1 MTKKV
6 VFIDW
11 NKTLSYSL
19 FWEHLQDKNH
29 PNHQHL
35 PAIEKWLFVDNRN
48 IIDPWMRGEF
58 SAEDIVGKMSRDTGI
73 DSNMILGEL
82 RQSCEEMRYSID
94 NLESVVQRIQANG
107 VNVVIATDNMDTFS
121 RFTVPAMKLDTI
133 FDDILNSYDTGY
145 LKDDDQPNDSIPFF
159 DEYLA
164 KHGWNYAD
172 AILLDD
178 SPDKSGKYKRL
189 GFERVLIG
197 SPEILRAE
205 LGGCIDAGQGVIC
218 SSRDFHLLSW

>member
-1 MTKKV
+1 MKKKV

-58 SAEDIVGKMSRDTGI
+58 SAEDIVGKMSQDTGI

-82 RQSCEEMRYSID
+82 RRSCEEMRYCID
-94 NLESVVQRIQANG
+94 NLEDIIGRLQASG
-107 VNVVIATDNMDTFS
+107 IKVVIATDNMDTFS
-121 RFTVPAMKLDTI
+121 RFTIPAMRLDAI
-133 FDDILNSYDTGY
+133 FDGILSSYDIGC
-145 LKDDDQPNDSIPFF
+145 LKDDDHPDDSIPFF
-159 DEYLA
+159 EEYLA
-164 KHGWNYAD
+164 KRGWNYAD

-178 SPDKSGKYKRL
+178 SPDKRGKYKRL
-189 GFERVLIG
+189 GFERVLID
-197 SPEILRAE
+197 SPKSLRVE
-205 LGGCIDAGQGVIC
+205 LERFVDA
-218 SSRDFHLLSW
+218 R

>member
-35 PAIEKWLFVDNRN
+35 PAIEKWLFVDNRDVIN
-48 IIDPWMRGEF
+48 PWMRGEF
-58 SAEDIVGKMSRDTGI
+58 SAEDIASKMSQDTGI
-73 DSNMILGEL
+73 DSDTILGEL
-82 RQSCEEMRYSID
+82 RRSCEEMRYSID
-94 NLESVVQRIQANG
+94 DLEDIVSQLQTNG
-107 VNVVIATDNMDTFS
+107 TKVVIATDNMDTFS
-121 RFTVPAMKLDTI
+121 RFTVPAMRLDAV
-133 FDDILNSYDTGY
+133 FDEILSSYDTGY
-145 LKDDDQPNDSIPFF
+145 LKDDDHPEDSIPFF

-178 SPDKSGKYKRL
+178 SPDKSGKYKKL
-189 GFERVLIG
+189 GFERALIDSPKVLK
-197 SPEILRAE
+197 AE
-205 LGGCIDAGQGVIC
+205 LERLVDA
-218 SSRDFHLLSW
+218 R